1 MLWTPSSYYDTV
13 PEAEQLVGWLVDHG
27 PLRAAEFLPMAPF
40 RSTFFR
46 PDVVTGML
54 ETLDET
60 EALRRA
66 NAAGSH

>member
-1 MLWTPSSYYDTV
+1 MLWTPSGYYDAM
-13 PEAEQLVGWLVDHG
+13 PEAEQLLGWLVDRG
-27 PLRAAEFLPMAPF
+27 SLRAAEFLSMAPF

-54 ETLDET
+54 ETLDED

-66 NAAGSH
+66 NAVGSH